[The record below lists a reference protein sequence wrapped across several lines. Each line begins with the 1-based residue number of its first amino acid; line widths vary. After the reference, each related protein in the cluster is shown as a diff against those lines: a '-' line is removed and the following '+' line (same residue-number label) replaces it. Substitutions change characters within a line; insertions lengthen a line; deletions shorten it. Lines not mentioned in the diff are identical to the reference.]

1 MFHSRKQRTSRRMRW
16 AGAGAVS
23 LMLIVLLGG
32 CGLSHIKKTIDKI
45 NRENSA
51 TGSLE
56 SFIQDELTTKFHRS
70 VRSVTCTPYV
80 DEVLQ
85 QDTAHMTCVV
95 KFTDGTSYTTPGTVY
110 DPSTDPD
117 YSTYNYS
124 FDDPPGVDITTAPL
138 PGAILNIPATSPHS
152 LFTARNLTPVIST
165 LISRF
170 GSKDLII
177 QMAIYPGEVE
187 AVIAAN
193 GGKAW
198 LATATYYNT
207 LKVGPQTSFSGSRS
221 GIAFSQLKPAV
232 IQRLTGDITSKGKT
246 PLAEISRFVLTNSLP
261 SQNSGW
267 NIYLTKGSTRFQ
279 ALVLGQHLV
288 KFTPAGATV
297 VN

>member
-1 MFHSRKQRTSRRMRW
+1 MFHSSKRL
-16 AGAGAVS
+16 AGAGVIG
-23 LMLIVLLGG
+23 LILVVLLAG
-32 CGLSHIKKTIDKI
+32 CSISHIKKSIDKV

-70 VRSVTCTPYV
+70 VKSVSCAPYV

-85 QDTAHMTCVV
+85 QDTAHMTCKVR
-95 KFTDGTSYTTPGTVY
+95 FTDGTGYTTQGTVY

-117 YSTYNYS
+117 YSTYTYS
-124 FDDPPGVDITTAPL
+124 FNDPPGVDLTKAPL
-138 PGAILNIPATSPHS
+138 PGPILNLPATSPHS
-152 LFTARNLTPVIST
+152 LLLARNLTPVVRT
-165 LISRF
+165 LTGHF
-170 GSKDLII
+170 GSHDLIL

-187 AVIAAN
+187 AVIAAS

-221 GIAFSQLKPAV
+221 GIAFSQLVPSV
-232 IQRLTGDITSKGKT
+232 IQRLTQEITTKGGAK
-246 PLAEISRFVLTNSLP
+246 LADVSRFVLTNNLP

-267 NIYLTKGSTRFQ
+267 NIYLTKGSDRYQ
-279 ALVLGQHLV
+279 ALVLGEHLV
-288 KFTPAGATV
+288 EFTATGARDL
-297 VN
+297 N